1 MAYQQLKEEEPP
13 TGAAG
18 LLAYLNADENITLDG
33 LQAAL
38 RADPAGAKARVG
50 RLPPSVTQP
59 GFEGD
64 APVTVLCRRLANAQQ
79 YPVDVSSTP
88 AMFRLLLEAD
98 PPSLIATGKKWYRGV
113 VHAVDKSGH
122 HAAGRKDLLFYDLKT
137 QLGGFQDV
145 LIRAVPAEFVRLEDA
160 EAPPGAKIG
169 AGAKVEVAPP
179 RAAQCRA
186 RTALHLL
193 CSADETLPP
202 PVFLECLEVCLST
215 AEARGV
221 ALDAFAG
228 DQPDA
233 LPRFVTTDPPLV
245 NLTET
250 QNLMKEAPFL
260 RLLAAIPAAA
270 RVTDSGG
277 WSIAHTRA

>member
-1 MAYQQLKEEEPP
+1 MEYQRLKEEEPP

-18 LLAYLNADENITLDG
+18 LLAYLNADENVTLDG

-50 RLPPSVTQP
+50 RLAPSVTQP

-88 AMFRLLLEAD
+88 AMLRLLLEAD
-98 PPSLIATGKKWYRGV
+98 PPSLVATGKKWYRGV

-179 RAAQCRA
+179 RAAQC
-186 RTALHLL
+186 
-193 CSADETLPP
+193 
-202 PVFLECLEVCLST
+202 LS
-215 AEARGV
+215 
-221 ALDAFAG
+221 L
-228 DQPDA
+228 
-233 LPRFVTTDPPLV
+233 
-245 NLTET
+245 
-250 QNLMKEAPFL
+250 
-260 RLLAAIPAAA
+260 IH
-270 RVTDSGG
+270 
-277 WSIAHTRA
+277 I

>member
-1 MAYQQLKEEEPP
+1 MAYQPLKEEEPP

-18 LLAYLNADENITLDG
+18 LLAYLNADENVTLDG

-88 AMFRLLLEAD
+88 AMLRLLLEAD
-98 PPSLIATGKKWYRGV
+98 PPSLVATGKKWYRGV

-160 EAPPGAKIG
+160 EAPPG
-169 AGAKVEVAPP
+169 
-179 RAAQCRA
+179 R
-186 RTALHLL
+186 RTS
-193 CSADETLPP
+193 SA
-202 PVFLECLEVCLST
+202 S
-215 AEARGV
+215 R
-221 ALDAFAG
+221 
-228 DQPDA
+228 
-233 LPRFVTTDPPLV
+233 
-245 NLTET
+245 
-250 QNLMKEAPFL
+250 
-260 RLLAAIPAAA
+260 
-270 RVTDSGG
+270 
-277 WSIAHTRA
+277 

>member
-1 MAYQQLKEEEPP
+1 M
-13 TGAAG
+13 
-18 LLAYLNADENITLDG
+18 
-33 LQAAL
+33 
-38 RADPAGAKARVG
+38 
-50 RLPPSVTQP
+50 TQP

-160 EAPPGAKIG
+160 DAPPGAKIG

-193 CSADETLPP
+193 CSADTLPP

-250 QNLMKEAPFL
+250 QNLMKEATFL
-260 RLLAAIPAAA
+260 RLLAARSPPPRA
-270 RVTDSGG
+270 SP
-277 WSIAHTRA
+277 TRAAGRSPTTSSARTKARRAITAQFCAIL

>member
-1 MAYQQLKEEEPP
+1 M
-13 TGAAG
+13 
-18 LLAYLNADENITLDG
+18 
-33 LQAAL
+33 
-38 RADPAGAKARVG
+38 
-50 RLPPSVTQP
+50 
-59 GFEGD
+59 
-64 APVTVLCRRLANAQQ
+64 
-79 YPVDVSSTP
+79 
-88 AMFRLLLEAD
+88 
-98 PPSLIATGKKWYRGV
+98 
-113 VHAVDKSGH
+113 HAVDKSGH

-250 QNLMKEAPFL
+250 QNLMKEAT

-277 WSIAHTRA
+277 WSIAHNLLRSNKGTRAQLLRNSAQFSDQFSDPSSTGP